1 MSKYDAERALAIYK
15 TFSKQTNEVVEFLS
29 MARQYEHATRL
40 EIPKLKHAPTS
51 LTSSLEE
58 YLNDPDFEINRRQY
72 LAQQEAKKGGK
83 VTSNGARE
91 PLDDYKKLNAT
102 SKGSSSQAFPGPK
115 SSQSAPR
122 QEPKGPA
129 PDLIDFFESIEQN
142 QQHMAAQLQHQISN
156 AQSSPQFQYR
166 QQTYVAQPTYSN
178 FQSLPQQQAN
188 GSFDTSN
195 PFGQMMPHQPVSAE
209 FTGAG
214 FGAYSQGSTVQPP
227 SQQPQTFPSP
237 LSGVPQAHS
246 ATFPL
251 QQQPFAAQQQQ
262 STNPFRQSI
271 MTQATASSTPS
282 FSESQLT
289 SPINRQSTNPFARNL
304 TSQQSGQVQN
314 SPFASVP
321 VQSPISMPSSS
332 TSNFFATPL
341 QSPPPSMQEPPI
353 AAHPLQQART
363 GINPF
368 ARSAPQSQSHTPTM
382 SPTPTN
388 PTGSTN
394 PFRQSAFVNQQTGQ
408 GWQASQGTMGGLEQL
423 DTIPVFPRPG
433 QQITQPQPQPQQQP
447 WPR

>member
-15 TFSKQTNEVVEFLS
+15 TFSRQTSEVVEFLS
-29 MARQYEHATRL
+29 VARQYQHATRL

-58 YLNDPDFEINRRQY
+58 YLSDPDFEINRRQY
-72 LAQQEAKKGGK
+72 LAQQAAKKGGK
-83 VTSNGARE
+83 STSNGARE
-91 PLDDYKKLNAT
+91 PLDDYKKLTPT
-102 SKGSSSQAFPGPK
+102 SKGSLSQAFPEPR
-115 SSQSAPR
+115 SSQSAPPR
-122 QEPKGPA
+122 QEPRGPA

-142 QQHMAAQLQHQISN
+142 QQYVGAQQHQPMSN
-156 AQSSPQFQYR
+156 AQSSTQSQY
-166 QQTYVAQPTYSN
+166 QQQPYIAQSNYSN
-178 FQSLPQQQAN
+178 FQGLPQQQVN

-195 PFGQMMPHQPVSAE
+195 PFGQMMPQQPVQAD

-214 FGAYSQGSTVQPP
+214 FGGYSQGSTVQPP
-227 SQQPQTFPSP
+227 SQQPQSFPSP
-237 LSGVPQAHS
+237 LSGIPQAHS

-251 QQQPFAAQQQQ
+251 QQQPIAAQQQQ

-271 MTQATASSTPS
+271 MTQATTSSVPS

-304 TSQQSGQVQN
+304 TSPQSGPVPN
-314 SPFASVP
+314 SPFAFVP
-321 VQSPISMPSSS
+321 MQSPIYMPSSS

-341 QSPPPSMQEPPI
+341 QSPQQSMQVPPI
-353 AAHPLQQART
+353 SAQPLQQTRT
-363 GINPF
+363 GTNPF
-368 ARSAPQSQSHTPTM
+368 ARSAPQSQSHTPTI
-382 SPTPTN
+382 SPLPTN

-394 PFRQSAFVNQQTGQ
+394 PFRQSAFANQQIGQ
-408 GWQASQGTMGGLEQL
+408 GWQASQGTMGGFEQL

-433 QQITQPQPQPQQQP
+433 QQVAQSQPQQQP